1 MRKEVLWGAGLAVGI
16 GAIVTGLFLLP
27 DNNKE
32 NVTELPTEAFIEETM
47 IFPDPVGVEPVFPE
61 GYDFDKDDDA
71 GVVTRIVIENGAK
84 GAEEISSILS
94 EKVIIDN
101 QVVDKSGGLTP

>member
-27 DNNKE
+27 DDNKE
-32 NVTELPTEAFIEETM
+32 AATELPAEAVVEETVM
-47 IFPDPVGVEPVFPE
+47 FQEPMGNEPVFPE
-61 GYDFDKDDDA
+61 GYDFDKDDSA
-71 GVVTRIVIENGAK
+71 GSVTRIVIQNGT
-84 GAEEISSILS
+84 EDSDEISSILS

-101 QVVDKSGGLTP
+101 QVVDKSAGIQ

>member
-27 DNNKE
+27 DETKE
-32 NVTELPTEAFIEETM
+32 PVTELPTEAIVEDVV
-47 IFPDPVGVEPVFPE
+47 IFPEPVGVEPVFPE
-61 GYDFDKDDDA
+61 DYDFDADDNA
-71 GVVTRIVIENGAK
+71 GAITRIVIENGT
-84 GAEEISSILS
+84 GDTDEISNILS

-101 QVVDKSGGLTP
+101 QVVDKSGRLTQ